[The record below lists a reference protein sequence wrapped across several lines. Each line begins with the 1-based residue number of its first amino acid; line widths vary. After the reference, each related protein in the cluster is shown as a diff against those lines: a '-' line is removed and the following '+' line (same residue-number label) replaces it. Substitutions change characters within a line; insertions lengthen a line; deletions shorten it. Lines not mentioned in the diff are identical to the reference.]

1 MESISF
7 IWRKVIN
14 LYEPRLLTS
23 VMVYNGVRGICPSDH
38 NPTCTSGDAPRGIRT
53 VLYFRNLDI
62 YELKTEAPMH
72 DALGP
77 FNCPQLRHKT
87 DTVNYDRVLT
97 C

>member
-1 MESISF
+1 MVGDAEPLGAWASRPRPVEKAYFSHAIVL
-7 IWRKVIN
+7 IT
-14 LYEPRLLTS
+14 LYA
-23 VMVYNGVRGICPSDH
+23 GRGRDAH
-38 NPTCTSGDAPRGIRT
+38 APRGIRT

-87 DTVNYDRVLT
+87 DTIH
-97 C
+97 